1 MGTLSTQ
8 AEARANRPRNSWERV
23 TLRFDGLGNGA
34 GDATSYAL
42 VLTNTDGFN
51 TVTVTRSGITTVAL
65 TATATNVN
73 GTSSLAVTRAN
84 TVTANNTTSQSTS
97 LPHAAPLTPD
107 QALTAAERQGRM
119 LRWSRFA
126 LDGGSGSITIT
137 PDNNAASQVLTR
149 SELAGSIAR
158 PDNDGGYHS
167 RTWTIHLT
175 DGHNT
180 RVITSGIGLPP
191 ISGSARVWN
200 PGTNFNGH
208 HGTRSICVEQNGTLH
223 AHTWVTGGW
232 VNGASVGNGGCNNY
246 LGDGQSFGGHVQVH
260 DGVNSRDFG
269 GSAGTNAMPRPAAIA
284 QVGCSPN
291 SSPRGLSGSTI
302 TFSTTGNPVSTPSSH
317 TCGAAGSVTRT
328 VNSVPAW
335 CYTDGLNEYC
345 NTATSGSCTGT
356 CRPLP
361 ALSIGCPAVASS
373 AIYAGFWAAAGQ
385 MGANRVVS
393 PAPTPVFNPGES
405 GVTGL
410 IVNSTTVT
418 TTCTQSMSATVRTV
432 NGPNHPNFP
441 DLEPHERAVSYSFP
455 ITVTCNFGFPAD
467 QWSCP
472 HVSGGGAAP

>member
-1 MGTLSTQ
+1 MGTLSTT
-8 AEARANRPRNSWERV
+8 ARPQGARSRNAWHGV
-23 TLRFDGLGNGA
+23 TLRFDPLGRGNG
-34 GDATSYAL
+34 DADTYAL
-42 VLTNTDGFN
+42 DLTNTDGFN
-51 TVTVTRSGITTVAL
+51 TVVVTRSGITTVAL
-65 TATATNVN
+65 TASATNVN
-73 GTSSLAVTRAN
+73 GTATLAVTRAN
-84 TVTANNTTSQSTS
+84 TVTATNTTNQSPS
-97 LPHAAPLTPD
+97 LAHGVMS
-107 QALTAAERQGRM
+107 EGSR

-126 LDGGSGSITIT
+126 LDGGSGSVDITL
-137 PDNNAASQVLTR
+137 PNNAASQALTR

-158 PDNDGGYHS
+158 PANDSGTHS
-167 RTWTIHLT
+167 RTWTVHLT

-180 RVITSGIGLPP
+180 RVITSGISLPP

-246 LGDGQSFGGHVQVH
+246 LGDGQSIGGHVQVH

-269 GSAGTNAMPRPAAIA
+269 GSAGTNAMPRPAPIA

-385 MGANRVVS
+385 MGANRIIS
-393 PAPTPVFNPGES
+393 PAPTPTFNPGES

-410 IVNSTTVT
+410 VVNSTTVT
-418 TTCTQSMSATVRTV
+418 TTCTQSMSATVRTI
-432 NGPNHPNFP
+432 NTSSHPNFP
-441 DLEPHERAVSYSFP
+441 ALEPHERIVTYSFP